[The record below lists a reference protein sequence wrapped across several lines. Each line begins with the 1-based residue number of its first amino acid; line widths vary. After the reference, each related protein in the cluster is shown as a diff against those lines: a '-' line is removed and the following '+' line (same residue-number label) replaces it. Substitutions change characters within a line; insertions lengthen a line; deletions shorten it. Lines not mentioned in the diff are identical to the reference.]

1 MLVAKETLEKIK
13 DNFGLNHYE
22 IKIWTSLLSR
32 GIAAASEL
40 ADISGVPRS
49 RCYDVLES
57 LEKKGFTIMK
67 IGKPIK
73 YIAVKPEEILERI
86 KKNVALETQVNLR
99 IIDSIRTSDIYKEL
113 ELLYKTGIER
123 IDPDELT
130 DIYTGKSEINREI
143 KKFAERATHSLVI
156 STTKEGFQRKLKLLK
171 NILPDAVKQNVKVKF
186 VAPLDYKQLA
196 AFEGSYKIKSA
207 DNKLR
212 FLIADNMETLL
223 ILTPENTQPEN
234 ERAILVKSEFVS
246 NMLHELMCI

>member
-1 MLVAKETLEKIK
+1 MLVAKETLDKIK

-86 KKNVALETQVNLR
+86 KKNLALETETSLR
-99 IIDSIRTSDIYKEL
+99 LIESIRTSDVYNEL

-123 IDPDELT
+123 VDAEDIT

-143 KKFAERATHSLVI
+143 KKLAGSASHSIVI
-156 STTKEGFQRKLKLLK
+156 STTKEGFQRKLRLLK
-171 NILPDAVKQNVKVKF
+171 NILPDAIKQNVKVKF
-186 VAPLDYKQLA
+186 VAPLDYKQIES
-196 AFEGSYKIKSA
+196 FEGSYKIKPS

-212 FLIADNMETLL
+212 FVIADKKDTIL
-223 ILTPENTQPEN
+223 ILTPENTPAES

-246 NMLHELMCI
+246 NMLHELMCM